1 MPKERL
7 TDIILGID
15 TTWTQPLAVAAKYAQ
30 LTTPKRK
37 AAFIGQIYYES
48 AELTDFE
55 ENMNYTAER
64 LMVVWPSRFPTLQ
77 VAQQYARQPQK
88 LANYVYA
95 NRLGNGPAST
105 NDGWLYRG
113 RTPIHLTG
121 KDNYRRV
128 AKNLNIDIVNH
139 PDTANDPENMM
150 LIAADY
156 WTTNK
161 LNTYAD
167 DWRITELSKRIVGDT
182 RTAAARL
189 AWCDLALKTYEGLEK
204 LAK

>member
-7 TDIILGID
+7 IDIILGID

-55 ENMNYTAER
+55 ENMSYTAER

-95 NRLGNGPAST
+95 NRLGNGVS
-105 NDGWLYRG
+105 
-113 RTPIHLTG
+113 
-121 KDNYRRV
+121 
-128 AKNLNIDIVNH
+128 NL
-139 PDTANDPENMM
+139 P
-150 LIAADY
+150 
-156 WTTNK
+156 
-161 LNTYAD
+161 
-167 DWRITELSKRIVGDT
+167 
-182 RTAAARL
+182 RTAAHA
-189 AWCDLALKTYEGLEK
+189 AAED
-204 LAK
+204 

>member
-1 MPKERL
+1 VVNDVDVEVLSDSTVVVL
-7 TDIILGID
+7 TCEVDGGTSTVEPSIVGTGWSIAQSVGID
-15 TTWTQPLAVAAKYAQ
+15 
-30 LTTPKRK
+30 
-37 AAFIGQIYYES
+37 
-48 AELTDFE
+48 
-55 ENMNYTAER
+55 
-64 LMVVWPSRFPTLQ
+64 VVS
-77 VAQQYARQPQK
+77 
-88 LANYVYA
+88 
-95 NRLGNGPAST
+95 
-105 NDGWLYRG
+105 
-113 RTPIHLTG
+113 
-121 KDNYRRV
+121 
-128 AKNLNIDIVNH
+128 H

-189 AWCDLALKTYEGLEK
+189 AWCNLALKTYEGLEK